1 MNPQERA
8 EAIGM
13 LRAGMPLNDTA
24 THFTVCKKTIQRMAH
39 RYNLT
44 GEVKDRARS
53 GRPRKTTQAED
64 RRTYRRWT
72 LRQWSDVI
80 FSDESVVQLE
90 KIGANVRVYRRKN
103 ERFADVNIPTALE
116 RRSVM
121 VWGAISTD
129 GKSELIMFQGNVNA
143 VRYQDEALQ
152 RSLLPFM
159 NLHNRK
165 MKFMQDGAT
174 PHTARTTRAWLQQNG
189 IELFGP

>member
-53 GRPRKTTQAED
+53 GRTRKTTQAED
-64 RRTYRRWT
+64 RRIRTAHLRERTRTASKTAREWMGNNPITRFIVRRRLKSFGISCRRPVKKFGLTGWHRTRRLNWARAYRRWT

-80 FSDESVVQLE
+80 FSDKSV
-90 KIGANVRVYRRKN
+90 
-103 ERFADVNIPTALE
+103 F
-116 RRSVM
+116 
-121 VWGAISTD
+121 
-129 GKSELIMFQGNVNA
+129 
-143 VRYQDEALQ
+143 
-152 RSLLPFM
+152 
-159 NLHNRK
+159 
-165 MKFMQDGAT
+165 
-174 PHTARTTRAWLQQNG
+174 
-189 IELFGP
+189 

>member
-129 GKSELIMFQGNVNA
+129 GKSELVMFLGNVGA

-174 PHTARTTRAWLQQNG
+174 PHTARTARA
-189 IELFGP
+189 

>member
-1 MNPQERA
+1 M
-8 EAIGM
+8 
-13 LRAGMPLNDTA
+13 
-24 THFTVCKKTIQRMAH
+24 
-39 RYNLT
+39 
-44 GEVKDRARS
+44 
-53 GRPRKTTQAED
+53 
-64 RRTYRRWT
+64 
-72 LRQWSDVI
+72 
-80 FSDESVVQLE
+80 
-90 KIGANVRVYRRKN
+90 
-103 ERFADVNIPTALE
+103 NIPTALE

-129 GKSELIMFQGNVNA
+129 GKSELVMFQGNVGA

-189 IELFGP
+189 VELFGPWWPSKSPDMNPIENAWGFIERNLRQRPNPPKNEHELFQAL

>member
-90 KIGANVRVYRRKN
+90 KIGANVRVYRRKM
-103 ERFADVNIPTALE
+103 RDSPT
-116 RRSVM
+116 
-121 VWGAISTD
+121 
-129 GKSELIMFQGNVNA
+129 
-143 VRYQDEALQ
+143 
-152 RSLLPFM
+152 
-159 NLHNRK
+159 
-165 MKFMQDGAT
+165 
-174 PHTARTTRAWLQQNG
+174 
-189 IELFGP
+189 